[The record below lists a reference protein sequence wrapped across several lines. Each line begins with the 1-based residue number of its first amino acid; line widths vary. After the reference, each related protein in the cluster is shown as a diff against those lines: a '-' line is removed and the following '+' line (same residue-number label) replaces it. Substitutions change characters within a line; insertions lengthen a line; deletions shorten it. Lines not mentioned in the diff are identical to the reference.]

1 MRREKSN
8 IIYKKIK
15 KSIISEEYKPGTLI
29 PSERE
34 LMILFNVS
42 RTPIRKALDKLVREN
57 LIIKKIGDG
66 TYVNRPLLNQGINKF
81 YSFTEE
87 MKKRG
92 KKPTSQLIS
101 FEEKEEDFLGIFSE
115 KIPIYEF
122 ERVRFADNEPLM
134 FSKTLISKALIGSIS
149 KEELENKP
157 LYDIFKIKLN
167 FNLLQ
172 AEQTMK
178 PCIITKE
185 EAEYLKVNEGS
196 LGMFVER
203 KLFINNELLE
213 YSCGIIRGDRF
224 EFTIKYNQNQEE

>member
-1 MRREKSN
+1 MRRDKSN

>member
-1 MRREKSN
+1 MRKDKSN

-15 KSIISEEYKPGTLI
+15 KSIILGEYKPGTLI

-34 LMILFNVS
+34 LMILFNIS
-42 RTPIRKALDKLVREN
+42 RTPIRKALDKLARES

-149 KEELENKP
+149 KEELENNP

-178 PCIITKE
+178 PCIITKD

>member
-1 MRREKSN
+1 MRKDKSN

-15 KSIISEEYKPGTLI
+15 KSIISKEYKPGTLI

-34 LMILFNVS
+34 LMSLFNMS
-42 RTPIRKALDKLVREN
+42 RTPIRKALDKLAREN

-66 TYVNRPLLNQGINKF
+66 TYVNHPILNQGINKF

-92 KKPTSQLIS
+92 KIPTSKLIS
-101 FEEKEEDFLGIFSE
+101 FEEKEEDFLGVFSE
-115 KIPIYEF
+115 KVPIYEF

-134 FSKTLISKALIGSIS
+134 FSKTFISKKLVSNLD
-149 KEELENKP
+149 EFELKNKP
-157 LYDIFKIKLN
+157 LYDIFKEKIN

-178 PCIITKE
+178 PCIITKT
-185 EAEYLKVNEGS
+185 EAEYLNVNEGS
-196 LGMFVER
+196 LGMLVER

>member
-1 MRREKSN
+1 MRKDKSN
-8 IIYKKIK
+8 IVYKKIK
-15 KSIISEEYKPGTLI
+15 KSIISEEYKSGTLI

-34 LMILFNVS
+34 LMSLFNMS
-42 RTPIRKALDKLVREN
+42 RTPIRKALDKLAREN

-66 TYVNRPLLNQGINKF
+66 TYVNRPILNQGINKF

-92 KKPTSQLIS
+92 KVPTSKLIN
-101 FEEKEEDFLGIFSE
+101 FEEKEEDFLGVFIE
-115 KIPIYEF
+115 KTPIYEI
-122 ERVRFADNEPLM
+122 ERVRYADNEPLM
-134 FSKTLISKALIGSIS
+134 FSKTLISKKLVGSLD
-149 KEELENKP
+149 EFELKNKP
-157 LYDIFKIKLN
+157 LYDIFKEKVN

-178 PCIITKE
+178 PCIITKD
-185 EAEYLKVNEGS
+185 EAEYLNVNEGS

-224 EFTIKYNQNQEE
+224 EFTIKYNQE

>member
-1 MRREKSN
+1 MRKDKSN
-8 IIYKKIK
+8 IVYKKIK

-34 LMILFNVS
+34 LMSLFNMS

-178 PCIITKE
+178 PCIITKD